1 MESMSIFTFRKKMLT
16 KKIRLFGFSIFFNI
30 RYHTCGGVYVYF
42 SERVHKKNAEFLVI
56 WEYFVYKFGEMERNE
71 RLLLVSITMVRLFFT
86 FNALTPYYPAL
97 AFYANK

>member
-16 KKIRLFGFSIFFNI
+16 KKIRLFGFSTFLQTP
-30 RYHTCGGVYVYF
+30 YDTCF
-42 SERVHKKNAEFLVI
+42 DILTRSSERVHKKNAEISVI
-56 WEYFVYKFGEMERNE
+56 WENFGSLFGEMERNE